1 LLANVA
7 KAQASGSQAT
17 VVTFD
22 GHPKQVLL
30 GRAPRTLTTL
40 QHRLALFR
48 DLGIEHTLVLR
59 FDEALRQTTAD
70 QFLRQILHQTLH
82 AQGFVLG
89 FDSKFGKDQVG
100 SAEFLR
106 AAGED
111 VDVVER
117 VSIRDR
123 AISSTAIREAVELGD
138 IVAASAMLGRRVSVM
153 GTVMRGDALG
163 RTLGFPTAN
172 LNLNH
177 ELHPPSGVYAGF
189 ARRLVDQV
197 EQPAGNAWP
206 AMTNIG
212 YRPSLAHSTA
222 PAERVEVHLLGFS
235 GDLYG
240 AELEF
245 EFVRRLRE
253 ERAFPD
259 LDALRAQIERDRADS
274 HAALEG
280 STPDFGGARS
290 ESGPAC

>member
-1 LLANVA
+1 
-7 KAQASGSQAT
+7 
-17 VVTFD
+17 
-22 GHPKQVLL
+22 
-30 GRAPRTLTTL
+30 
-40 QHRLALFR
+40 
-48 DLGIEHTLVLR
+48 
-59 FDEALRQTTAD
+59 
-70 QFLRQILHQTLH
+70 
-82 AQGFVLG
+82 
-89 FDSKFGKDQVG
+89 
-100 SAEFLR
+100 
-106 AAGED
+106 
-111 VDVVER
+111 
-117 VSIRDR
+117 
-123 AISSTAIREAVELGD
+123 
-138 IVAASAMLGRRVSVM
+138 
-153 GTVMRGDALG
+153 
-163 RTLGFPTAN
+163 
-172 LNLNH
+172 
-177 ELHPPSGVYAGF
+177 

>member
-1 LLANVA
+1 MIVSNGLEAARARPDRPSIVSIGVFDGVHLGHRAILLANVA

-123 AISSTAIREAVELGD
+123 AISSTAIR
-138 IVAASAMLGRRVSVM
+138 
-153 GTVMRGDALG
+153 
-163 RTLGFPTAN
+163 
-172 LNLNH
+172 
-177 ELHPPSGVYAGF
+177 
-189 ARRLVDQV
+189 
-197 EQPAGNAWP
+197 
-206 AMTNIG
+206 
-212 YRPSLAHSTA
+212 
-222 PAERVEVHLLGFS
+222 
-235 GDLYG
+235 
-240 AELEF
+240 
-245 EFVRRLRE
+245 
-253 ERAFPD
+253 
-259 LDALRAQIERDRADS
+259 
-274 HAALEG
+274 
-280 STPDFGGARS
+280 
-290 ESGPAC
+290 